1 MSLNLTPRAQYALED
16 YVTKHG
22 QPVRLSINPGGCSGF
37 DIAFASGTTEPDD
50 LRFGDSGELIIDPV
64 SLSLISGAT
73 VDLTVLWGGL
83 AVSDSFVISLGSK
96 TITTV
101 VDQLRINGGLQ
112 IVAYAS
118 SANQVNVHVQVD
130 SYQ

>member
-73 VDLTVLWGGL
+73 VDYLDQIGKEGFVVEQIPNMEARCGCGK
-83 AVSDSFVISLGSK
+83 SFSVTES
-96 TITTV
+96 
-101 VDQLRINGGLQ
+101 
-112 IVAYAS
+112 
-118 SANQVNVHVQVD
+118 
-130 SYQ
+130 